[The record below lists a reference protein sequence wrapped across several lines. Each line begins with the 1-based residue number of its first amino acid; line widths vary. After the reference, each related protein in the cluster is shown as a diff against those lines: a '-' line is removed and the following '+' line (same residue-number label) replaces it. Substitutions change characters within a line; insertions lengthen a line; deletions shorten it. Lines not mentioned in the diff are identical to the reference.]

1 MMKYTK
7 LTTSLLSISLA
18 ASGFITSFSNP
29 ASAKEKSNANQL
41 LIQHGLN
48 PINCGPGVVAV
59 WLNLNQPP
67 SCAIPNAQYPA
78 GTYRLTND
86 FQIAPVTGQKN
97 PTPQPNNQASPATHG
112 NPTINVINVGTPGS
126 YPAPT
131 YTNTPGGYPPP
142 TITTPS
148 IVFTSNPNQ
157 PVSPVISA
165 QINASLTAKGLSLT
179 SCSANPGVVVM
190 MDQYMAC
197 AYPTSTYP
205 PGRYSLAF

>member
-1 MMKYTK
+1 MLLNKI
-7 LTTSLLSISLA
+7 TTSLLSVSLVA
-18 ASGFITSFSNP
+18 AAFTVTPDS
-29 ASAKEKSNANQL
+29 ASAKGNKIDQL

-48 PINCGPGVVAV
+48 PTKCGPGVVAV
-59 WLNLNQPP
+59 WVNLNQQA
-67 SCAIPNAQYPA
+67 CAVPNAQYPA
-78 GTYRLTND
+78 GTYRLTNN
-86 FQIAPVTGQKN
+86 FQLAAISQQN
-97 PTPQPNNQASPATHG
+97 PTPQPNNQATPTTNG

-126 YPAPT
+126 YPSAPT
-131 YTNTPGGYPPP
+131 YPNTPGGYPPP

-165 QINASLTAKGLSLT
+165 QINASLAAKGLSPT

-197 AYPTSTYP
+197 AYPTLTYP